1 MKLAALFGAA
11 AHATLLTAV
20 VRMALAEPA
29 SSWSSND
36 VVNDRVECL
45 KRGEQALSTEGW
57 QDIQRIPW
65 PEHPTSNFGVTATTD
80 LSRAYIICFG
90 GSWGTTAVVLVES
103 STNDAS
109 VPSAARSR
117 LQSHLTRE

>member
-1 MKLAALFGAA
+1 MKLAALLGAA
-11 AHATLLTAV
+11 AHAALLTAV
-20 VRMALAEPA
+20 IYTASAEPA

-36 VVNDRVECL
+36 VVNDRTECL

-57 QDIQRIPW
+57 KDIQRIPW

-90 GSWGTTAVVLVES
+90 GSWGITAVVLVD
-103 STNDAS
+103 STINDAS

>member
-1 MKLAALFGAA
+1 MKLARLLRAA
-11 AHATLLTAV
+11 ALAKLVATVTHRAS
-20 VRMALAEPA
+20 AEPA
-29 SSWSSND
+29 NSWSSND

-45 KRGEQALSTEGW
+45 EGGERALSTEGW
-57 QDIQRIPW
+57 KDIQRLPW
-65 PEHPTSNFGVTATTD
+65 PEHPTSSFGVTGATD

-90 GSWGTTAVVLVES
+90 GSRGTTAVVLVDS

-109 VPSAARSR
+109 ISKRARSR